1 MMGEK
6 RMLDSKI
13 IGAIVG
19 LGIGI
24 VLLWVGPLKT
34 FLLALFVLAGWFVG
48 KCWKGEIDLLN
59 LYELFMR
66 NRGRRP
72 RR

>member
-6 RMLDSKI
+6 RMLDPKI

-24 VLLWVGPLKT
+24 AVLWVGPLKT

-48 KCWKGEIDLLN
+48 KYWKGEINLFD
-59 LYELFMR
+59 LYEFFTR
-66 NRGRRP
+66 KRGRRP

>member
-1 MMGEK
+1 
-6 RMLDSKI
+6 MLDSKI

-48 KCWKGEIDLLN
+48 KYWKGEIDLLD
-59 LYELFMR
+59 LHEFFMR
-66 NRGRRP
+66 KRGRRP